1 MTAPIFKTHELI
13 VIIRFQHTSAPFF
26 TRNKFRVHCSSV
38 SASEYSNRVFSAR
51 LAALMTTAIDATCR
65 LQYEVSVGIG
75 KVSDELSSVLQSV
88 SERRHCV
95 VAAISTA
102 ATRAG

>member
-1 MTAPIFKTHELI
+1 M
-13 VIIRFQHTSAPFF
+13 
-26 TRNKFRVHCSSV
+26 
-38 SASEYSNRVFSAR
+38 SEYSNRVFSAR
-51 LAALMTTAIDATCR
+51 LAALMTTAIDVTCR

>member
-1 MTAPIFKTHELI
+1 
-13 VIIRFQHTSAPFF
+13 
-26 TRNKFRVHCSSV
+26 
-38 SASEYSNRVFSAR
+38 
-51 LAALMTTAIDATCR
+51 MTTAIDATCR

-75 KVSDELSSVLQSV
+75 KVSDEQSSVLQSV